1 MVWLRHFPRPL
12 HSTRLPSSPNHPHM
26 YTKNYCNLETR
37 RHKENK
43 YYSPGAIH
51 SLVFPK
57 ADKETYLALQ
67 YQIQIRFDSSCEI
80 MGSRIEDLATTRFA
94 FMEIELGQTFSGPG
108 MAFVYNNTSRGG
120 GGGELDWIS
129 WRWSSSPST
138 RCLPIVHW

>member
-1 MVWLRHFPRPL
+1 
-12 HSTRLPSSPNHPHM
+12 M
-26 YTKNYCNLETR
+26 YSKNYCNLETR

-80 MGSRIEDLATTRFA
+80 MGSRIEDLATARFA

-108 MAFVYNNTSRGG
+108 MAFVYNSTSRGG
-120 GGGELDWIS
+120 EGGIGLDILKVIFVTLNKMPTHCS
-129 WRWSSSPST
+129 LVT
-138 RCLPIVHW
+138 EHLF